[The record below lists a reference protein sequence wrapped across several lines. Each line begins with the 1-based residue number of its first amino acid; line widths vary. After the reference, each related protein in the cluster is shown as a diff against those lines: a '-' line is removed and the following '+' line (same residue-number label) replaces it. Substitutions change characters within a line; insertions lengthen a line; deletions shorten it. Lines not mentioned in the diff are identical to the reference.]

1 MSDEFSAIG
10 ALADP
15 VRRRLYEYVASRP
28 DAVGREEAAQA
39 AGVPL
44 HSARFHLDKLVDEH
58 LLEVEERRLSGR
70 SGPGAGRPAKVY
82 RRVADEVAVSLPE
95 RSYDLVG
102 SVLAAAVE
110 RSLQGASLA
119 QSLTEEAHEHG
130 RRIGV
135 AYDGEGDELDRTA
148 GVLEDEGFEPAREG
162 SEVSLRNC
170 PFDKLAR
177 DHTTLVCGVNL
188 DFVGGVIEGLDCTSV
203 AARLDPAPERCCVRV
218 AQASGSEPTTH
229 IAKN

>member
-15 VRRRLYEYVASRP
+15 VRRRLYEYVAAQP
-28 DAVGREEAAQA
+28 DAVGREEAAKA

-58 LLEVEERRLSGR
+58 LLVVEERRLSGR

-82 RRVADEVAVSLPE
+82 RRAADEVAVSLPE
-95 RSYDLVG
+95 RSYELVG
-102 SVLAAAVE
+102 SVFAAAVE
-110 RSLQGASLA
+110 RSLQGAPLA
-119 QSLTEEAHEHG
+119 RSLTEVARERG
-130 RRIGV
+130 RRIGES
-135 AYDGEGDELDRTA
+135 YDGPGDDLDRAA
-148 GVLEDEGFEPAREG
+148 GALEDEGFEPTREG

-177 DHTTLVCGVNL
+177 AHTTLVCGVNL
-188 DFVGGVIEGLDCTSV
+188 DFVGGVIDGLACDSV
-203 AARLDPAPERCCVRV
+203 EARLEPSPERCCVRV
-218 AQASGSEPTTH
+218 AQTSGSEPTTH